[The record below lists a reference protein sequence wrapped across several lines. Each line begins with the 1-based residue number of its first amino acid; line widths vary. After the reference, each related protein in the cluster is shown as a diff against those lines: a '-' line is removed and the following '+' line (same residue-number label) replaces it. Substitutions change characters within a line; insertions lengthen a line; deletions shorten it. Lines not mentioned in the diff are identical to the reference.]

1 MEWQEYLARLRYYDR
16 MCGNLTTVHQK
27 ITQVQAVV
35 TAYSRHEIPQVV
47 PKLSFSTHYLEL
59 HMTKHPELFEL
70 VSCLNELRQVLIEN
84 FGIWHVFSQAWL
96 ATFKQRLKPG
106 KTLVVMCGNAV
117 LAANLPN
124 VIAVDDFDWQAQDNT
139 CPRPWCDVKQCD
151 ALVAVQTYYQQVDN
165 IILEWAPEQTT
176 CDRAI
181 LDFLRAHQW
190 PGDLIVI
197 GEAKGATNSP
207 QFWQT
212 AKLSRPP
219 EVNALHRPFDFIHDQ
234 VFWVK

>member
-1 MEWQEYLARLRYYDR
+1 MEWQKYLARLRYYDR
-16 MCGNLTTVHQK
+16 MCGNLPTVHQK
-27 ITQVQAVV
+27 IAQVQAVV
-35 TAYSRHEIPQVV
+35 KAYSRHEIPQEV
-47 PKLSFSTHYLEL
+47 PKLSFSAHYLEL

-70 VSCLNELRQVLIEN
+70 VSCLNDLRQVLIEN
-84 FGIWHVFSQAWL
+84 FGIWHVFSRAWL
-96 ATFKQRLKPG
+96 ASFKQQLKPG
-106 KTLVVMCGNAV
+106 KTLVVMCGNAA
-117 LAANLPN
+117 LAANLSN

-139 CPRPWCDVKQCD
+139 QPHPWGDVKRAD
-151 ALVAVQTYYQQVDN
+151 ALVAVQKYYQQVDN
-165 IILEWAPEQTT
+165 IILEWAPETT

-181 LDFLRAHQW
+181 LDFLRAQKW

-219 EVNALHRPFDFIHDQ
+219 AVNALHRPFDFIHDQ

>member
-1 MEWQEYLARLRYYDR
+1 MEWQKYLARLRYYDR
-16 MCGNLTTVHQK
+16 MCGNLPTVHQK
-27 ITQVQAVV
+27 IAQVQAVV
-35 TAYSRHEIPQVV
+35 KAYSRHEIPQEV
-47 PKLSFSTHYLEL
+47 PKLSFSAHYLEL

-70 VSCLNELRQVLIEN
+70 VSCLNDLRQVLIEN
-84 FGIWHVFSQAWL
+84 FGIWHVFSRAWL
-96 ATFKQRLKPG
+96 ASFKQQLKPG
-106 KTLVVMCGNAV
+106 KTLVVMCGNAA
-117 LAANLPN
+117 LAANLSN
-124 VIAVDDFDWQAQDNT
+124 VIAVDDFDCQAQDNT
-139 CPRPWCDVKQCD
+139 QPHPWCDVKRAD
-151 ALVAVQTYYQQVDN
+151 ALVAVQKYYQQVDN
-165 IILEWAPEQTT
+165 IILEWAPETT

-181 LDFLRAHQW
+181 LDFLRAQKW

-219 EVNALHRPFDFIHDQ
+219 AVNALHRPFDFIHDQ

>member
-1 MEWQEYLARLRYYDR
+1 MEWQKYLARLRYYDR
-16 MCGNLTTVHQK
+16 MCGNLPTVHQK
-27 ITQVQAVV
+27 IAQVQAVV
-35 TAYSRHEIPQVV
+35 KAYSRHEIPQEV
-47 PKLSFSTHYLEL
+47 PKLSFSAHYLEL

-70 VSCLNELRQVLIEN
+70 VSCLNDLRQVLIEN
-84 FGIWHVFSQAWL
+84 FGIWHVFSRAWL
-96 ATFKQRLKPG
+96 ASFKQQLKPG
-106 KTLVVMCGNAV
+106 KTLVVMCGNAA
-117 LAANLPN
+117 LAANLSN

-139 CPRPWCDVKQCD
+139 QPHPWCDVKRAD
-151 ALVAVQTYYQQVDN
+151 ALKKKKKYYQQVDN
-165 IILEWAPEQTT
+165 IILEWAPETT

-181 LDFLRAHQW
+181 LDFLRAQKW

-219 EVNALHRPFDFIHDQ
+219 AVNALHRPFDFIHDQ

>member
-1 MEWQEYLARLRYYDR
+1 MEWQKYLARLRYYDR
-16 MCGNLTTVHQK
+16 MCGNLPTVHQK
-27 ITQVQAVV
+27 IAQVQAVV
-35 TAYSRHEIPQVV
+35 KAYSRHEIPQEV
-47 PKLSFSTHYLEL
+47 PKLSFSAHYLEL

-70 VSCLNELRQVLIEN
+70 VSCLNDLRQVLTEN
-84 FGIWHVFSQAWL
+84 FGIWHVFSRAWL
-96 ATFKQRLKPG
+96 ASFKQQLKPG
-106 KTLVVMCGNAV
+106 KTLVVMCGNAA
-117 LAANLPN
+117 LAANLSN

-139 CPRPWCDVKQCD
+139 QPHPWCDVKRAD
-151 ALVAVQTYYQQVDN
+151 ALVAVQKYYQQVDN
-165 IILEWAPEQTT
+165 IILEWAPETT

-181 LDFLRAHQW
+181 LDFLRAQKW

-197 GEAKGATNSP
+197 GEAKGATHSP

-219 EVNALHRPFDFIHDQ
+219 AVNALHRPFDFIHDQ

>member
-1 MEWQEYLARLRYYDR
+1 MEWQKYLARLRYYDR
-16 MCGNLTTVHQK
+16 MCGNLPTVHQK
-27 ITQVQAVV
+27 IAQVQAVV
-35 TAYSRHEIPQVV
+35 KAYSRHEIPQEV
-47 PKLSFSTHYLEL
+47 PKLSFSAHYLEL

-70 VSCLNELRQVLIEN
+70 VSCLNDLRQVLIEN
-84 FGIWHVFSQAWL
+84 FGIWHVFSRAWL
-96 ATFKQRLKPG
+96 ASFKQQLKPG
-106 KTLVVMCGNAV
+106 KTLVVMCGNAA
-117 LAANLPN
+117 LAANLSN

-139 CPRPWCDVKQCD
+139 QPHPWCDVKRAD
-151 ALVAVQTYYQQVDN
+151 ALVAVQKYYQQVDN
-165 IILEWAPEQTT
+165 IMFEGAPETT

-181 LDFLRAHQW
+181 LDFLRAQKW

-219 EVNALHRPFDFIHDQ
+219 AVNALHRPFDFIHDQ

>member
-1 MEWQEYLARLRYYDR
+1 MEWQKYLARLRYYDR
-16 MCGNLTTVHQK
+16 MCGNLPTVHQK
-27 ITQVQAVV
+27 IAQVQAVV
-35 TAYSRHEIPQVV
+35 KAYSRHEIPQEV
-47 PKLSFSTHYLEL
+47 PKLSFSAHYLEL

-70 VSCLNELRQVLIEN
+70 VSCLNDLRQVLIEN
-84 FGIWHVFSQAWL
+84 FGIWHVFSKAWL
-96 ATFKQRLKPG
+96 ATFKQQLKPG
-106 KTLVVMCGNAV
+106 KILVVMCGNAA

-139 CPRPWCDVKQCD
+139 HPHPWCDVKRAD
-151 ALVAVQTYYQQVDN
+151 ALVAVQKYYQQVDN
-165 IILEWAPEQTT
+165 IILEWVPETT

-181 LDFLRAHQW
+181 LDFLRAQKW

-212 AKLSRPP
+212 AKLSCPP
-219 EVNALHRPFDFIHDQ
+219 AVNALHRPFDFIHDQ

>member
-1 MEWQEYLARLRYYDR
+1 MEWQKYLARLRYYDR
-16 MCGNLTTVHQK
+16 MCGNLPMVHQK
-27 ITQVQAVV
+27 IAQVQAVV
-35 TAYSRHEIPQVV
+35 KAYSRHEIPQEV
-47 PKLSFSTHYLEL
+47 PKLSFSAHYLEL

-70 VSCLNELRQVLIEN
+70 VSCLNDLRQVLIEN
-84 FGIWHVFSQAWL
+84 FGIWHVFSRAWL
-96 ATFKQRLKPG
+96 ASFKQQLEPG
-106 KTLVVMCGNAV
+106 KTLVVMCGNAA
-117 LAANLPN
+117 LAANLSN

-139 CPRPWCDVKQCD
+139 QPHPWCDVKRAD
-151 ALVAVQTYYQQVDN
+151 ALVAVQKYYQQVDN
-165 IILEWAPEQTT
+165 IILEWAPETT

-181 LDFLRAHQW
+181 LDFLRAQKW

-197 GEAKGATNSP
+197 GEAKGATNSS

-219 EVNALHRPFDFIHDQ
+219 AVNALHRPFDFIHDQ

>member
-1 MEWQEYLARLRYYDR
+1 
-16 MCGNLTTVHQK
+16 MCGNLPMVHQK
-27 ITQVQAVV
+27 IAQVQAVV
-35 TAYSRHEIPQVV
+35 KAYSRHEIPQEV
-47 PKLSFSTHYLEL
+47 PKLSFSAHYLEL

-70 VSCLNELRQVLIEN
+70 VSCLNDLRQVLIEN
-84 FGIWHVFSQAWL
+84 FGIWHVFSRAWL
-96 ATFKQRLKPG
+96 ASFKQQLEPG
-106 KTLVVMCGNAV
+106 KTLVVMCGNAA
-117 LAANLPN
+117 LAANLSN

-139 CPRPWCDVKQCD
+139 RPHPWCDVKRAD
-151 ALVAVQTYYQQVDN
+151 ALVAVQKYYQQVDN
-165 IILEWAPEQTT
+165 IILEWAPETT

-181 LDFLRAHQW
+181 LDFLRAQKW

-197 GEAKGATNSP
+197 GEAKGATNSS

-219 EVNALHRPFDFIHDQ
+219 AVNALHRPFDFIHDQ

>member
-1 MEWQEYLARLRYYDR
+1 MEWQKYLARLRYYDR
-16 MCGNLTTVHQK
+16 MCGNLPMVHQK
-27 ITQVQAVV
+27 IAQVQAVV
-35 TAYSRHEIPQVV
+35 KAYSRHEIPQEV
-47 PKLSFSTHYLEL
+47 PKLSFSAHYLEL

-70 VSCLNELRQVLIEN
+70 VSCLNDLRQVLIEN
-84 FGIWHVFSQAWL
+84 FGIWHVFSRAWL
-96 ATFKQRLKPG
+96 ASFKQQLEPG
-106 KTLVVMCGNAV
+106 KTLVVMCGNAA
-117 LAANLPN
+117 LAANLSN

-139 CPRPWCDVKQCD
+139 RPHPWCDVKRAD
-151 ALVAVQTYYQQVDN
+151 ALVAVQKYYQQVDN
-165 IILEWAPEQTT
+165 IILEWAPETT

-181 LDFLRAHQW
+181 LDFLRAQKW

-197 GEAKGATNSP
+197 GEAKGATNSS

-219 EVNALHRPFDFIHDQ
+219 AVNALHRPFDFIHDQ

>member
-1 MEWQEYLARLRYYDR
+1 MEWQKYLARLRYYDR
-16 MCGNLTTVHQK
+16 MCGNLPTVHQK
-27 ITQVQAVV
+27 IAQVQAVV
-35 TAYSRHEIPQVV
+35 KAYSRHEIPQEV
-47 PKLSFSTHYLEL
+47 PK
-59 HMTKHPELFEL
+59 FEL
-70 VSCLNELRQVLIEN
+70 VSCLNDLRQVLIEN
-84 FGIWHVFSQAWL
+84 FGIWHVFSRAWL
-96 ATFKQRLKPG
+96 ASFKQQLKPG
-106 KTLVVMCGNAV
+106 KTLVVMCGNAA
-117 LAANLPN
+117 LAANLSN

-139 CPRPWCDVKQCD
+139 QPHPWCDVKRAD
-151 ALVAVQTYYQQVDN
+151 ALVAVQKYYQQVDN
-165 IILEWAPEQTT
+165 IILEWAPETT

-181 LDFLRAHQW
+181 LDFLRAQKW

-219 EVNALHRPFDFIHDQ
+219 AVNALHRPFDFIHDQ

>member
-1 MEWQEYLARLRYYDR
+1 
-16 MCGNLTTVHQK
+16 MCGNLPTVHQK
-27 ITQVQAVV
+27 IAQVQAVV
-35 TAYSRHEIPQVV
+35 KAYSRHEIPQEV
-47 PKLSFSTHYLEL
+47 PKLSFSAHYLEL

-70 VSCLNELRQVLIEN
+70 VSCLNDLRQVLIEN
-84 FGIWHVFSQAWL
+84 FGIWHVFSKAWL
-96 ATFKQRLKPG
+96 ASFKQQLKPG
-106 KTLVVMCGNAV
+106 KTLVVMCGNAA
-117 LAANLPN
+117 LAADLPN

-139 CPRPWCDVKQCD
+139 HPHPWCDVKRAN
-151 ALVAVQTYYQQVDN
+151 ALVAVQKYYQQVDN
-165 IILEWAPEQTT
+165 IILEWAPETT

-181 LDFLRAHQW
+181 LDFLRAQKW

-212 AKLSRPP
+212 AKLSCPP
-219 EVNALHRPFDFIHDQ
+219 AVNALHRPFDFIHDQ

>member
-1 MEWQEYLARLRYYDR
+1 MEWQKYLARLRYYDR
-16 MCGNLTTVHQK
+16 MCGNLPTVHQK
-27 ITQVQAVV
+27 IAQVQAVV
-35 TAYSRHEIPQVV
+35 KAYSRHEIPQEV
-47 PKLSFSTHYLEL
+47 PKLSFSAHYLEL

-70 VSCLNELRQVLIEN
+70 VSCLNDLRQVLIEN
-84 FGIWHVFSQAWL
+84 FGIWHVFSRAWL
-96 ATFKQRLKPG
+96 ASFKQQLKPG
-106 KTLVVMCGNAV
+106 KTLVVMCGNAA
-117 LAANLPN
+117 LAANLSN
-124 VIAVDDFDWQAQDNT
+124 VIAVDDFDLQAQDNT
-139 CPRPWCDVKQCD
+139 QPHPWCDVKRAD
-151 ALVAVQTYYQQVDN
+151 ALVAVQKYYQQVDN
-165 IILEWAPEQTT
+165 IILEWAPETT

-181 LDFLRAHQW
+181 LDFLRAQKW

-219 EVNALHRPFDFIHDQ
+219 AVNALHRPFDFIHDQ

>member
-1 MEWQEYLARLRYYDR
+1 MEWQKYLARLRYYDR
-16 MCGNLTTVHQK
+16 MCGNLPTVHQK
-27 ITQVQAVV
+27 IAQVQAVV
-35 TAYSRHEIPQVV
+35 KAYSRHEIPQEV
-47 PKLSFSTHYLEL
+47 PKLSFSAHYLEL

-70 VSCLNELRQVLIEN
+70 VSCLNDLRQVLIEN
-84 FGIWHVFSQAWL
+84 FGIWHVFSRAWL
-96 ATFKQRLKPG
+96 ASFKQQLKPG
-106 KTLVVMCGNAV
+106 KTLVVMCGNAA
-117 LAANLPN
+117 LAANLSN

-139 CPRPWCDVKQCD
+139 QPHPWCDVKRAD
-151 ALVAVQTYYQQVDN
+151 ALVAVQKYYQQVDN
-165 IILEWAPEQTT
+165 IILEWAPETT

-181 LDFLRAHQW
+181 LDFLRAQKW

-219 EVNALHRPFDFIHDQ
+219 AVNALHRPFDFIMTKY
-234 VFWVK
+234 FG

>member
-1 MEWQEYLARLRYYDR
+1 MEWQKYLARLRYYDR
-16 MCGNLTTVHQK
+16 MCGNLPTVHQK
-27 ITQVQAVV
+27 IAQVQAVV
-35 TAYSRHEIPQVV
+35 KAYSRHEIPQEV
-47 PKLSFSTHYLEL
+47 PKLSFSAHYLEL

-70 VSCLNELRQVLIEN
+70 VSCLNDLRQVLIEN
-84 FGIWHVFSQAWL
+84 FGIWHVFSRAWL
-96 ATFKQRLKPG
+96 ASFKQQLKPG
-106 KTLVVMCGNAV
+106 KTLVVMCGNAA
-117 LAANLPN
+117 LAANLSN

-139 CPRPWCDVKQCD
+139 QPHPWCDVKRAD
-151 ALVAVQTYYQQVDN
+151 ALVAVQKYYQQVDN
-165 IILEWAPEQTT
+165 IILEWAPETT

-181 LDFLRAHQW
+181 LDFLRAQKW

-219 EVNALHRPFDFIHDQ
+219 AVNALHLSLIHI
-234 VFWVK
+234 

>member
-1 MEWQEYLARLRYYDR
+1 MEWQKYLARLRYYDR
-16 MCGNLTTVHQK
+16 MCGNLPTVHQK
-27 ITQVQAVV
+27 IAQVQAVV
-35 TAYSRHEIPQVV
+35 KAYSRHEIPQEV
-47 PKLSFSTHYLEL
+47 PKLSFSAHYLEL

-70 VSCLNELRQVLIEN
+70 VSCLNDLRQVLIEN
-84 FGIWHVFSQAWL
+84 FGIWHVFSRAWL
-96 ATFKQRLKPG
+96 ASFKQQLKPG
-106 KTLVVMCGNAV
+106 KTLVVMCGNAA
-117 LAANLPN
+117 LAANLSN

-139 CPRPWCDVKQCD
+139 QPHPWCDVKRAD
-151 ALVAVQTYYQQVDN
+151 ALVAVQKYYQQVDN
-165 IILEWAPEQTT
+165 IILEWAPETT

-181 LDFLRAHQW
+181 LDFLRAQKW

-219 EVNALHRPFDFIHDQ
+219 AVNALHRPFDFIHDQ
-234 VFWVK
+234 VFCVK

>member
-1 MEWQEYLARLRYYDR
+1 MEWQKYLARLRYYDR
-16 MCGNLTTVHQK
+16 MCGNLPTVHQK
-27 ITQVQAVV
+27 IAQVQAVV
-35 TAYSRHEIPQVV
+35 KAYSRHEIPQEV
-47 PKLSFSTHYLEL
+47 PKLSFSAHYLEL

-70 VSCLNELRQVLIEN
+70 VSCLNDLRQVLIEN
-84 FGIWHVFSQAWL
+84 FGIWHVFSKAWL
-96 ATFKQRLKPG
+96 ATFKQQLKPG
-106 KTLVVMCGNAV
+106 KTLVVMCGNAA
-117 LAANLPN
+117 LAADLPN

-139 CPRPWCDVKQCD
+139 HPHPWCDVKRAN
-151 ALVAVQTYYQQVDN
+151 ALVAVQKYYQQVDN
-165 IILEWAPEQTT
+165 IILEWAPETT

-181 LDFLRAHQW
+181 LDFLRAQKW

-212 AKLSRPP
+212 AKLSCPP
-219 EVNALHRPFDFIHDQ
+219 AVNALHRPFDFIHDQ

>member
-1 MEWQEYLARLRYYDR
+1 MEWQKYLARLRYYDR
-16 MCGNLTTVHQK
+16 MCGNLPTVHQK
-27 ITQVQAVV
+27 IAQVQAVV
-35 TAYSRHEIPQVV
+35 KAYSRHEIPQEV
-47 PKLSFSTHYLEL
+47 PKLSFSAHYLEL

-70 VSCLNELRQVLIEN
+70 VSCLNDLRQVLIEN
-84 FGIWHVFSQAWL
+84 FGIWHVFSRAWL
-96 ATFKQRLKPG
+96 ASFKQQLKPG
-106 KTLVVMCGNAV
+106 KTLVVMCGNAA
-117 LAANLPN
+117 LAANLSN

-139 CPRPWCDVKQCD
+139 RPHPWCDVKRAD
-151 ALVAVQTYYQQVDN
+151 ALVAVQKYYQQVDN
-165 IILEWAPEQTT
+165 IILEWAPETT

-181 LDFLRAHQW
+181 LDFLRAQKW

-197 GEAKGATNSP
+197 GEAKGATNSS

-219 EVNALHRPFDFIHDQ
+219 AVNALHRPFDFIHDQ

>member
-1 MEWQEYLARLRYYDR
+1 MEWQKYLARLRYYDR
-16 MCGNLTTVHQK
+16 MCGNLPTVHQK
-27 ITQVQAVV
+27 IAQVQAVV
-35 TAYSRHEIPQVV
+35 KAYSRHEIPQEV
-47 PKLSFSTHYLEL
+47 PKLSFSAHYLEL

-70 VSCLNELRQVLIEN
+70 VSCLNDLRQVLIEN
-84 FGIWHVFSQAWL
+84 FGIWHVFSRAWL
-96 ATFKQRLKPG
+96 ASFKQQLKPG
-106 KTLVVMCGNAV
+106 KTLVVMCGNAA
-117 LAANLPN
+117 LAANLSN
-124 VIAVDDFDWQAQDNT
+124 VIAVDDFDWQAQYNT
-139 CPRPWCDVKQCD
+139 QPHPWCDVKRAD
-151 ALVAVQTYYQQVDN
+151 ALVAVQKYYQQVDN
-165 IILEWAPEQTT
+165 IIVEWAPETT

-181 LDFLRAHQW
+181 LDFLRAQKW

-219 EVNALHRPFDFIHDQ
+219 AVNALHRPFDFIHDQ

>member
-1 MEWQEYLARLRYYDR
+1 MEWHEYLARLRYYDR

-27 ITQVQAVV
+27 IAQAQAVV

-139 CPRPWCDVKQCD
+139 RPHPWCDVKQCD

-181 LDFLRAHQW
+181 LDFLRAHHW

-212 AKLSRPP
+212 AKLDRPP

>member
-1 MEWQEYLARLRYYDR
+1 MQWQKYLARLRYYDR
-16 MCGNLTTVHQK
+16 MCGNLPTVNQK
-27 ITQVQAVV
+27 IAQVQAVV
-35 TAYSRHEIPQVV
+35 KAYSRHEIPQEV
-47 PKLSFSTHYLEL
+47 PKLSFSAHYLEL

-70 VSCLNELRQVLIEN
+70 VSCLNDLRQVLIEN
-84 FGIWHVFSQAWL
+84 FGIWHVFSRAWL
-96 ATFKQRLKPG
+96 ASFKQQLKPG
-106 KTLVVMCGNAV
+106 KTLVVMCGNAA
-117 LAANLPN
+117 LAANLSN

-139 CPRPWCDVKQCD
+139 QPHPWCDVKRAD
-151 ALVAVQTYYQQVDN
+151 ALVAVQKYYQQVDN
-165 IILEWAPEQTT
+165 IILEWAPETT

-181 LDFLRAHQW
+181 LDFLRAQKW

-219 EVNALHRPFDFIHDQ
+219 ALNALHRPFDFIHDQ

>member
-1 MEWQEYLARLRYYDR
+1 MEWQKYLARLRYYDR
-16 MCGNLTTVHQK
+16 MCGNLPTVHQK
-27 ITQVQAVV
+27 IAQVQAVV
-35 TAYSRHEIPQVV
+35 KAYSRHEIPQEV
-47 PKLSFSTHYLEL
+47 PKLSFSAHYLEL

-70 VSCLNELRQVLIEN
+70 VSCLNDLRQVLIEN
-84 FGIWHVFSQAWL
+84 FGIWHVFSRAWL
-96 ATFKQRLKPG
+96 ASFKQQLKPG
-106 KTLVVMCGNAV
+106 KTLVVMCGNAA
-117 LAANLPN
+117 LAANLSN

-139 CPRPWCDVKQCD
+139 QPHPWCDVKRAD
-151 ALVAVQTYYQQVDN
+151 ALVAVQKYYQQVDN
-165 IILEWAPEQTT
+165 IILEWAPETT

-181 LDFLRAHQW
+181 LDFLRAQKW

-197 GEAKGATNSP
+197 GGAKGATNSP

-219 EVNALHRPFDFIHDQ
+219 AVNALHRPFDFIHDQ